1 MNSLTT
7 FDDMNNFMIVDCQ
20 NINIYMI
27 LIIISLVFLLIIN
40 WIYFVYF
47 RIKSK
52 TDMEIKVDKI
62 DKNKSNILLV
72 IKDDRLLFHCIVNLI
87 DEV

>member
-1 MNSLTT
+1 
-7 FDDMNNFMIVDCQ
+7 MNNFMIVDCQ

-62 DKNKSNILLV
+62 DKN
-72 IKDDRLLFHCIVNLI
+72 IVNLMKIFRELKKI
-87 DEV
+87 D

>member
-62 DKNKSNILLV
+62 DKN
-72 IKDDRLLFHCIVNLI
+72 IVNLMKIFRELKKI
-87 DEV
+87 D